1 MSAPISINTQLLNLT
16 NSGNLQLINT
26 NNTGRFTMSVK
37 GFTIYSSDFTSQ
49 YNGYGNEGDNT
60 GFSIGGSYESGRAYY
75 GPIFSQDAG
84 GNAAKG
90 LEILAYWNN
99 NGLTI
104 NNYSYLFNIT
114 YGPGSTVSSGIVVA
128 SFYYSG
134 INTTNINIGTVDT
147 SVPGWDTPG
156 TDPFS
161 LTALNGT
168 FYLPFTLNVYKP
180 ITQDVNDW
188 C

>member
-1 MSAPISINTQLLNLT
+1 MPGQFLNSGTNPFGSLKLT
-16 NSGNLQLINT
+16 NTANAGNLV
-26 NNTGRFTMSVK
+26 MSK
-37 GFTIYSSDFTSQ
+37 AGGFTISSSDFVNQ

-60 GFSIGGSYESGRAYY
+60 GFSIGGFHPSGEAFY

-99 NGLTI
+99 NGLVI
-104 NNYSYLFNIT
+104 GDNSYLFNVS
-114 YGPGSTVSSGIVVA
+114 YGPGSTASSGIVVA
-128 SFYYSG
+128 TFYYYD
-134 INTTNINIGTVDT
+134 INNTHINIGTVDT

-156 TDPFS
+156 TNPFD

-168 FYLPFTLNVYKP
+168 FYLPLTLTLYSP
-180 ITQDVNDW
+180 TTQDITSW